1 MTIADQIR
9 ALKPGDRIRVT
20 FENDVALI
28 DHVGDVKLADG
39 EWLLPGDC
47 STIISIEVIE
57 RPLAV
62 GDRVALVGAP
72 SCNAGRIRGID
83 GDEAWVKWDDLF
95 GYGYIQPLSDLR
107 RITP

>member
-9 ALKPGDRIRVT
+9 ALKPGDRVRVT
-20 FENDVALI
+20 FENDVARI

-57 RPLAV
+57 TPPAV
-62 GDRVALVGAP
+62 GDRVEVYGHTSDP
-72 SCNAGRIRGID
+72 YDIIGID
-83 GDEAWVKWDDLF
+83 DQYAWLRGLDNVRHTA
-95 GYGYIQPLSDLR
+95 PLSRLR
-107 RITP
+107 RVTP